1 MDTAKPIKVKAEVMW
16 CFHNKLNEMTN
27 KYSVDLCNLSPG
39 AIKAIESMGIEVRT
53 RDDKPEKGNFITCKS
68 SIPIKVFAADGEDL
82 SNVAIGNGSKAVVLL
97 SSYEWKYKNKS
108 GVSPS
113 IKKMVIEELQSYD
126 SPEDDGEDDDDVL

>member
-1 MDTAKPIKVKAEVMW
+1 
-16 CFHNKLNEMTN
+16 
-27 KYSVDLCNLSPG
+27 
-39 AIKAIESMGIEVRT
+39 MGIEVRT

-126 SPEDDGEDDDDVL
+126 SPEDGDDDDDDVL

>member
-27 KYSVDLCNLSPG
+27 KYSVDLC
-39 AIKAIESMGIEVRT
+39 
-53 RDDKPEKGNFITCKS
+53 
-68 SIPIKVFAADGEDL
+68 
-82 SNVAIGNGSKAVVLL
+82 VAIGNGSKAVVLL